1 MGLRDTISVA
11 FGSGL
16 LRPSKTISLRIL
28 SISFLTMW
36 APTSNLDMQNS
47 QHSLLTY
54 RVLVINSP
62 RPFTFKEVLLYSN
75 YSKSNGTLKHI
86 TLPYMPKQL
95 LSFMITPIKTGLQAS
110 QE

>member
-62 RPFTFKEVLLYSN
+62 CPFTFKEVLLYSN